1 MAFQGNL
8 LRSGLDAVTSPNVQM
23 YSSFNGSVAKIGIG
37 RILAP
42 RSRRILDQIAIPL
55 ERSFRNW
62 WNVPRIGIIG
72 VNEVSKKM
80 AKTLK
85 LAAINENDKAG
96 PIERQRRGDR
106 NESQTVLRACEVLK
120 AFQYRGEELCLA
132 DVTERTGLPKT
143 TAFRLLRTL
152 IHGGLLERAGSGV
165 YRNSFRPLS
174 ARPYRIGFATQGDTP
189 FAQEVQKSIE
199 LACARENLQLIKVD
213 NRYSAREALRNA
225 DLLIKEQ
232 VDLVLEFQTYE
243 RVAPVVAAKFL
254 EANTPVIAIEVP
266 HPGATY
272 FGANNC
278 KAGLIAGLRI
288 TGFADGLRAEL
299 PEVGNLPAVHLNG
312 RGDFE
317 QVLETMRQFL
327 RRAKARRENRQ
338 SATRVTG
345 PDQACT
351 SSALGSN
358 VLERAVKRTLIGMMC
373 ARWRRCEHLR
383 KWEPLIK
390 SPSRV
395 RIASPK
401 FRAELRRPGTP
412 LIGTVAYFPELYG
425 EEIIPLALGILA
437 KKTLAPAVFVKHQL
451 VTPRNVDLI
460 YPLDERGP
468 GTSRGGSAAADGSLK
483 QSLQWFSTSFARTVG
498 CLDHRNSLKADSELR
513 LLPHKAGHLSGPQI
527 MCSETARDHRRRPSA
542 SLG

>member
-1 MAFQGNL
+1 
-8 LRSGLDAVTSPNVQM
+8 
-23 YSSFNGSVAKIGIG
+23 
-37 RILAP
+37 
-42 RSRRILDQIAIPL
+42 
-55 ERSFRNW
+55 
-62 WNVPRIGIIG
+62 
-72 VNEVSKKM
+72 M

-85 LAAINENDKAG
+85 PSKVSESNKAETA
-96 PIERQRRGDR
+96 ERQRRGDR

-132 DVTERTGLPKT
+132 EVTERTGLPKT

-213 NRYSAREALRNA
+213 NRYSAKEALRNA

-272 FGANNC
+272 FGANNY
-278 KAGLIAGLRI
+278 KAGLIAGRALGRWTREHWKYKLDQVLLLELPIAGSLVELRI

-317 QVLETMRQFL
+317 QVLETMRQYL
-327 RRAKARRENRQ
+327 RRA
-338 SATRVTG
+338 
-345 PDQACT
+345 
-351 SSALGSN
+351 
-358 VLERAVKRTLIGMMC
+358 RAKRTLIGTVNDVC
-373 ARWRRCEHLR
+373 ALAALR
-383 KWEPLIK
+383 AFEEVGATDKIA
-390 SPSRV
+390 
-395 RIASPK
+395 IASQNCLPEV
-401 FRAELRRPGTP
+401 RAELRRPGTP

-451 VTPRNVDLI
+451 VTPRNVDLV
-460 YPLDERGP
+460 YPLDERGA
-468 GTSRGGSAAADGSLK
+468 GARIGGPPL
-483 QSLQWFSTSFARTVG
+483 RTV
-498 CLDHRNSLKADSELR
+498 A
-513 LLPHKAGHLSGPQI
+513 
-527 MCSETARDHRRRPSA
+527 
-542 SLG
+542 